1 MKISKD
7 LTKVFA
13 FIYIL
18 LFVISISAQ
27 QPTTTAAA
35 DDSIYTLQAGTTIQV
50 KMDNEINSKISSVN
64 DTFTVKVSKP
74 VIVRETEILP
84 IGTVIEGRITN
95 VKPASHG
102 GAHGSFEVKFETLR
116 LANGAKRP
124 IEAVLTNQEIPKSPM
139 MRNVLTVIGGTALG
153 ALIGTAAN
161 KENGGLIGAGI
172 GAGAGTSAA
181 LMRKGKEARIRTDEV
196 VEIRLNRNVTL
207 PVEDY

>member
-1 MKISKD
+1 MKILKD

-27 QPTTTAAA
+27 DT

-50 KMDNEINSKISSVN
+50 KMDNEINSKISNIN
-64 DTFTVKVSKP
+64 DTFTVTVSKA
-74 VIVRETEILP
+74 VVVRETEILP
-84 IGTVIEGRITN
+84 IGTVIEGRITS
-95 VKPASHG
+95 VKPASLG
-102 GAHGSFEVKFETLR
+102 GTDGSFEVKFETLR

-124 IEAVLTNQEIPKSPM
+124 IEAVLTNLEKPKSPAT
-139 MRNVLTVIGGTALG
+139 RNVLSVIGGTALG
-153 ALIGTAAN
+153 ALIGTASK
-161 KENGGLIGAGI
+161 KENGALIGAGI

-181 LMRKGKEARIRTDEV
+181 IFRKGKEARIKTDEEI
-196 VEIRLNRNVTL
+196 EIRLSRDVTL

>member
-27 QPTTTAAA
+27 ETTA
-35 DDSIYTLQAGTTIQV
+35 DDSIYTLRAGTTIQV

-64 DTFTVKVSKP
+64 DTFTVTVSKP
-74 VIVRETEILP
+74 VIFRETEILP

-102 GAHGSFEVKFETLR
+102 GARGSFEVKFETLR

-139 MRNVLTVIGGTALG
+139 MRNVLSVIGATALG